1 MRGNTEF
8 TDDVVFPAL
17 QELLGLPEAADF
29 PLSRF
34 RHLTAVA
41 RPRTTTHAARLL
53 RCSPSKPSPCYAMM
67 TAVSVLLANAGT

>member
-1 MRGNTEF
+1 MVSSRLKGATCVYGQAATVRGNTEF

-41 RPRTTTHAARLL
+41 RPRTTAHAAPIIAL
-53 RCSPSKPSPCYAMM
+53 CAI
-67 TAVSVLLANAGT
+67 